1 MQQPP
6 PPVGLLAIARAHNA
20 AADGGAPEGDL
31 FTCLLPAGPAADAIL
46 RCLGFDGLG
55 ALMATCRAA
64 RREVAECAR
73 GTAWRDCKR
82 KVDGYGTVWC
92 IKAARLVAWAAR
104 FPNARA
110 LAVSR
115 DLHGATGA
123 DIAVAVTC
131 LRHLESL
138 NLEYCGIGADGAR
151 ALAGALQHVPRL
163 KELDLSFNEI
173 CVDGARAIAAALQ
186 HVPGLERLNVSFNR
200 LCNEGVSALS
210 AALQYLPSLKTL
222 DLTSCDIEAAG
233 AAALAG
239 ALRHVPD
246 LELLN
251 VGLNSIG
258 TDGACALASALHH
271 VRSLEVLDVNY
282 NYILDGGAADLAREL
297 FKHAPGLK
305 LLKIVY
311 RNGIESIGG
320 KALKKLGKRL
330 PNLEIEDFWEAA
342 PERDRD

>member
-1 MQQPP
+1 M
-6 PPVGLLAIARAHNA
+6 
-20 AADGGAPEGDL
+20 
-31 FTCLLPAGPAADAIL
+31 
-46 RCLGFDGLG
+46 
-55 ALMATCRAA
+55 
-64 RREVAECAR
+64 
-73 GTAWRDCKR
+73 
-82 KVDGYGTVWC
+82 
-92 IKAARLVAWAAR
+92 
-104 FPNARA
+104 
-110 LAVSR
+110 
-115 DLHGATGA
+115 
-123 DIAVAVTC
+123 
-131 LRHLESL
+131 
-138 NLEYCGIGADGAR
+138 
-151 ALAGALQHVPRL
+151 
-163 KELDLSFNEI
+163 
-173 CVDGARAIAAALQ
+173 
-186 HVPGLERLNVSFNR
+186 
-200 LCNEGVSALS
+200 
-210 AALQYLPSLKTL
+210 PSLKKL

-311 RNGIESIGG
+311 RNGIESG

-342 PERDRD
+342 PEPRD